1 MNKISKKFNKNK
13 FIAFYSK
20 VPSSPEKTA
29 SVQSPLKTSAS
40 NHEMKTTLEFSS
52 ADSLESSVSL
62 VSAGI
67 TTAMTSTRSSTLASA
82 TSTRSSSS
90 PSEVTEVIV
99 NAEKGTRE
107 KRFKD
112 GKIETWYS
120 NGNRY
125 GIG

>member
-1 MNKISKKFNKNK
+1 MF
-13 FIAFYSK
+13 
-20 VPSSPEKTA
+20 
-29 SVQSPLKTSAS
+29 SVQSPPKTSAS

-52 ADSLESSVSL
+52 ADSLESSMSL

-67 TTAMTSTRSSTLASA
+67 TTASTRSSLSA
-82 TSTRSSSS
+82 
-90 PSEVTEVIV
+90 SEVTEVIV

-125 GIG
+125 QSGNLFKNIV

>member
-1 MNKISKKFNKNK
+1 
-13 FIAFYSK
+13 
-20 VPSSPEKTA
+20 
-29 SVQSPLKTSAS
+29 
-40 NHEMKTTLEFSS
+40 MKTTLEFSS
-52 ADSLESSVSL
+52 ADSLESSMSL

-67 TTAMTSTRSSTLASA
+67 TTATSTRSSISA
-82 TSTRSSSS
+82 
-90 PSEVTEVIV
+90 SEVTEVIV

-125 GIG
+125 QYSIRQPSPKNIN